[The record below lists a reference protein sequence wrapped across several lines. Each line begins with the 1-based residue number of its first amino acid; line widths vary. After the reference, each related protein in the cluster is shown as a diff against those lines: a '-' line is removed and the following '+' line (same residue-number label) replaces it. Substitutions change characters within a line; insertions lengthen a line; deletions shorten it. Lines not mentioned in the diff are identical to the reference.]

1 MFETPRYMASVV
13 TGISFANYAKN
24 HILHSTDDKGIIP
37 NVKLVTEAK
46 PRDAKRQVVLFPS
59 SILGRKHILMAQS
72 MAEVPNIYIYIN
84 LFS

>member
-1 MFETPRYMASVV
+1 MASVV

-46 PRDAKRQVVLFPS
+46 VVLFPS

-72 MAEVPNIYIYIN
+72 MAESPNT
-84 LFS
+84 